1 MNDGTSGASAA
12 GDGGDAPDEAEMKD
26 ADATSAKKPKWKK
39 RSEMTDEERK
49 VSRPEKTP
57 LN

>member
-49 VSRPEKTP
+49 VS
-57 LN
+57 